1 MGRLTRDVREGA
13 RRRSSGIAA
22 MSPFSIVFLVV
33 VAVNTTGAA
42 PFFSKGG
49 STSGSYGMSMMKPY
63 KPSYTKMNYQ
73 PSKPSYKKMSP
84 KFEFP
89 DFGMILKKVIMAK
102 KGIVNKILAPI
113 IGIKKRTFR
122 DKEEVDNSLDQT
134 NFG

>member
-89 DFGMILKKVIMAK
+89 DFGMILKKSYYGK
-102 KGIVNKILAPI
+102 ERNCQQNSGPNYRN
-113 IGIKKRTFR
+113 KKRTFR
-122 DKEEVDNSLDQT
+122 DKEEV
-134 NFG
+134 